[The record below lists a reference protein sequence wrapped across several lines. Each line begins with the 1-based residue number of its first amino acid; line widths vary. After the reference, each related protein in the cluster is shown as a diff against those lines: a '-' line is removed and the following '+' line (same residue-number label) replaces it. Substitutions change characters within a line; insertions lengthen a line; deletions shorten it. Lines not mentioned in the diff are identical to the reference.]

1 LKGAVANFT
10 AGPALQAAKALEMTG
25 KQNDLAAAEEVFRK
39 LGVEL
44 DRLQTA
50 LSEFT
55 HRQQGMKAKGQGAS

>member
-1 LKGAVANFT
+1 LKNAVANFT

-25 KQNDLAAAEEVFRK
+25 RQNDLAAAEEVFRK

-55 HRQQGMKAKGQGAS
+55 HRRQ